1 MVIELVARIVSYL
14 VEILVA
20 LFEFGHHNVWVSLV
34 WRFLWKL
41 LKRSCLGHTVPT
53 NRGVSLICPLVRL
66 RRVELVLKSEMKG
79 FNESMTDETYEIL
92 KRNSTTLTTKS
103 NSTSMAKSSFQA

>member
-20 LFEFGHHNVWVSLV
+20 LFEFGHHNVRVSLV

-41 LKRSCLGHTVPT
+41 LERSSLGHTVPT

-66 RRVELVLKSEMKG
+66 RRVELILKSEEQFDRYSQMR
-79 FNESMTDETYEIL
+79 F
-92 KRNSTTLTTKS
+92 S
-103 NSTSMAKSSFQA
+103 NGIRQLSQQSRIRQWQNLVCV

>member
-1 MVIELVARIVSYL
+1 MARVVSYL

-20 LFEFGHHNVWVSLV
+20 LFEFGHYNVRVSLV

-41 LKRSCLGHTVPT
+41 LKRSCLGHTVPA

-79 FNESMTDETYEIL
+79 FNESMTYEIL
-92 KRNSTTLTTKS
+92 KRDSTTLTNKVEFD
-103 NSTSMAKSSFQA
+103 NGKI